1 MKLIEVSIQYHKELN
16 PKLWDEMKLKPE
28 VRAKLLEIAQ
38 AFIKYLD
45 IPDFH
50 PMDITMTGSSANYNW
65 TSKSDIDLHL
75 ITRQSTH
82 GCKEVTIE
90 LFDAK
95 KDIFAERFD
104 IKIYGIPV
112 ELYVQD
118 HKEPHISSGTYS
130 VLNNKWIHEPRY
142 HKPTYDKKEVSEKT
156 KYIEHK
162 ITKLIKDD
170 AGYQAAKTLMKKIKA
185 YRQAGLE
192 ESGEF
197 SEENLTFKSLR
208 MSGYL
213 AKLKKYMQ
221 DVRSEELSL
230 K

>member
-1 MKLIEVSIQYHKELN
+1 MKLFEVNIQYHKELN
-16 PKLWDEMKLKPE
+16 PKLWDGMKLKPE
-28 VRAKLLEIAQ
+28 VRTKLLEIAK
-38 AFIKYLD
+38 AFIKFLG
-45 IPDFH
+45 IPDFE

-75 ITRQSTH
+75 IARQSNH
-82 GCKEVTIE
+82 GCKEVTVE

-95 KDIFAERFD
+95 KDAFADKFE

-118 HKEPHISSGTYS
+118 HKEPHVSTGTFS
-130 VLNNKWIHEPRY
+130 VLKDEWIHEPKY
-142 HKPTYDKKEVSEKT
+142 HKPHWDQKEVSEKT
-156 KYIEHK
+156 KYIQHK
-162 ITKLIKDD
+162 IDSLIKSD
-170 AGYQAAKTLMKKIKA
+170 AGYTAAKALMKKIKA
-185 YRQAGLE
+185 YRSAGLE

-208 MSGYL
+208 MNGYL
-213 AKLKKYMQ
+213 GKLKEYMTQ
-221 DVRSEELSL
+221 ARSKELSL

>member
-16 PKLWDEMKLKPE
+16 PKLWNGMELKPE
-28 VRAKLLEIAQ
+28 VRAKLLEIAK

-45 IPDFH
+45 IPDFE

-75 ITRQSTH
+75 ITRQSKH
-82 GCKEVTIE
+82 GCREVTIE

-95 KDIFAERFD
+95 KDIFASRFD

-118 HKEPHISSGTYS
+118 HKEPHISSGTFS
-130 VLNNKWIHEPRY
+130 VLKNEWIHEPRY
-142 HKPTYDKKEVSEKT
+142 HKPHYDEKEVSEKT
-156 KYIEHK
+156 KYIKNK
-162 ITKLIKDD
+162 IDKVLKDD
-170 AGYQAAKTLMKKIKA
+170 AGYTAAKTLMKKIKA

-197 SEENLTFKSLR
+197 SEENITFKSLR
-208 MSGYL
+208 LCGYL
-213 AKLKKYMQ
+213 GKLKKYMQ
-221 DVRSEELSL
+221 QARSEELSL